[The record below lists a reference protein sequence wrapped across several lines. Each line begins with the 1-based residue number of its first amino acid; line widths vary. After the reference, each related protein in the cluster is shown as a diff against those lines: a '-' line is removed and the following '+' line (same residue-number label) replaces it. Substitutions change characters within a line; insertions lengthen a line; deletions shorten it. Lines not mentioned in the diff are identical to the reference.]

1 MTTLR
6 NTCLAAALLAASFG
20 SLAAADPALKDLPLT
35 AVKASVRIPET
46 WHVREDNEDGV
57 IVYQITREKIS
68 EDGATFLVGFTLTV
82 TPDVPGR
89 AMMSPSKYAAELLSF
104 SVEDGGKV
112 DTTLKDPFQ
121 ILRTEYSVEGDTGA
135 VKIVDVATAN
145 DKTGTLYFFAW
156 QNPEA
161 ESEAVSK
168 LREEV
173 ISSLK
178 FDSSF

>member
-1 MTTLR
+1 MNTPRIICLSATLFV
-6 NTCLAAALLAASFG
+6 ASSG
-20 SLAAADPALKDLPLT
+20 ILTAEDPVLKDLPLP
-35 AVKASVRIPET
+35 AVKASVQIPEK

-57 IVYQITREKIS
+57 IVYQVSREEIS
-68 EDGATFLVGFTLTV
+68 EEGATFLVGFTLTV

-112 DTTLKDPFQ
+112 ATTTKDPFQ

-135 VKIVDVATAN
+135 VHIVDVATAN

-156 QNPEA
+156 QNPQA
-161 ESEAVSK
+161 ETDSK

-178 FDSSF
+178 FDTSF

>member
-1 MTTLR
+1 MITFR
-6 NTCLAAALLAASFG
+6 NLCLSAIFIVAFSG
-20 SLAAADPALKDLPLT
+20 SVLAADPVLKDLPLP
-35 AVKASVRIPET
+35 AVKASVRIPEA

-57 IVYQITREKIS
+57 IVYQISREEIS
-68 EDGATFLVGFTLTV
+68 EGGATFLVGFTLTV

-89 AMMSPSKYAAELLSF
+89 AMMAPSKYAAELLSF
-104 SVEDGGKV
+104 SVEDGGTV
-112 DTTLKDPFQ
+112 ETTLKDPFQ

-161 ESEAVSK
+161 EAEVISK

-178 FDSSF
+178 FDPAF

>member
-6 NTCLAAALLAASFG
+6 NLFLSAALIVASSGF
-20 SLAAADPALKDLPLT
+20 LFAADPALKDLPLP
-35 AVKASVRIPET
+35 AVKASVRIPEK
-46 WHVREDNEDGV
+46 WHVHEDNEDGV
-57 IVYQITREKIS
+57 IVYQVSREEIS
-68 EDGATFLVGFTLTV
+68 GDGATFIVGFTLTV

-89 AMMSPSKYAAELLSF
+89 AMMAPSKYAAELLSF

-112 DTTLKDPFQ
+112 DTTQKDPFQ

-135 VKIVDVATAN
+135 VKIVDVAMAN

-156 QNPEA
+156 QNPESEA
-161 ESEAVSK
+161 EAVSK

-173 ISSLK
+173 IASLT
-178 FDSSF
+178 FDPAF